1 MMNWYVLQLL
11 QEGADI
17 ASLLPRRSYF
27 VIRSCASYWRTN
39 PFILSELEA
48 RRYLNCVL
56 IQCTDEELQA
66 LIREHEN
73 VFRRRQLNNDQG
85 PYGTLTLTEEQVNQL
100 LLLLHV
106 TENYRVIRCLMPAQT
121 PAKLIPQEILRGPL
135 RGLRGTT
142 TDDRANQRKFMPCGS
157 LPGLRLLL
165 LIPAAELR
173 PLTKVEYERLRLT
186 TDTRARWY
194 MVLCKNERTLRMA
207 FRHTV
212 STRKQEGVLTQELD
226 LEEFLPGSM
235 PYPQGISQRRYYYHV
250 GKPYPQHY
258 YFVYTTWGD
267 IQGCRSRNAHYPT
280 GLVWNRRYEP
290 VALNERDF
298 LQLVGSAQGTPVELS
313 AHMQAFLESLKQGD
327 RLGIL
332 LTNLQEVPVSG
343 TLLRKKKGKVVVQG
357 DDGVTYTVKN
367 EKVKEIEGKKGK

>member
-11 QEGADI
+11 QEEADI

-27 VIRSCASYWRTN
+27 VIRSCASYWRTS
-39 PFILSELEA
+39 PVILSELEA
-48 RRYLNCVL
+48 RHFLNCVL
-56 IQCTDEELQA
+56 IQCTEEEMRSL
-66 LIREHEN
+66 
-73 VFRRRQLNNDQG
+73 FRQPQCPFRHRQVEGGMG
-85 PYGTLTLTEEQVNQL
+85 PYGTLTLTEDQVNQL

-106 TENYRVIRCLMPAQT
+106 TDSYRVIRCFAPAPPQVRD
-121 PAKLIPQEILRGPL
+121 IPQEIMRGPL

-142 TDDRANQRKFMPCGS
+142 TDDRANQRKFMPTTA
-157 LPGLRLLL
+157 LPGVRLLI
-165 LIPAAELR
+165 LIPAIELR

-212 STRKQEGVLTQELD
+212 GTRKQEGVLTPDLD
-226 LEEFLPGSM
+226 LEEFHPGSM

-250 GKPYPQHY
+250 GRPYPQHY

-298 LQLVGSAQGTPVELS
+298 RQLVSSAEGTPVELS

-367 EKVKEIEGKKGK
+367 EKVKEIEGKKK